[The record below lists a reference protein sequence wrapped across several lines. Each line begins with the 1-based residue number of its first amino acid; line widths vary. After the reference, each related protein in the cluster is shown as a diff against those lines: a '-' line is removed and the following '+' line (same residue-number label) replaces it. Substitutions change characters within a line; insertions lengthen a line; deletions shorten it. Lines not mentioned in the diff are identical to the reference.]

1 MAKIANRK
9 GIKKVEAQQSKRTN
23 RLCDECKLSEW
34 VEDLPNHMDVNGK
47 PICLRCPNEAY
58 IFPRGSQAK
67 SCFVEKINCK

>member
-1 MAKIANRK
+1 
-9 GIKKVEAQQSKRTN
+9 
-23 RLCDECKLSEW
+23 
-34 VEDLPNHMDVNGK
+34 MDVNGK